1 MRQVVKDQTG
11 CILAVDTAT
20 SCSTVAL
27 TTGTRT
33 NGRVL
38 GSVSLSSN
46 VTHSRRLLGA
56 IDRLL
61 TETGCDKNEISGY
74 AIGLGPG
81 SFTGLRIGMA
91 TVKGLAAAA
100 DKPLYGVSTL
110 DILAANCYDTRQ
122 ICAVLDARKKEVYA
136 AFYRTGVN
144 RPPTAVTEIA
154 AYSPEQLADA
164 ITEPTL
170 MVGDGLTVYGKL
182 WQERL
187 GAMICIAPSQLWAP
201 AAAALGLIAGE
212 LAERGESLEIASA
225 VPMYVRASDAELN
238 LQMKKKDAAK

>member
-1 MRQVVKDQTG
+1 MARTVEQQQP
-11 CILAVDTAT
+11 ILAVDTAT

-27 TTGTRT
+27 TAGTRAE
-33 NGRVL
+33 GRVL

-46 VTHSRRLLGA
+46 ITHSRRLLGA

-61 TETGCDKNEISGY
+61 AETGCEKQDVSGY
-74 AIGLGPG
+74 AVGLGPG

-100 DKPLYGVSTL
+100 GKPLYGVSTL

-136 AFYRTGVN
+136 AFYRMLDHH
-144 RPPTAVTEIA
+144 RPPVQEKEVA
-154 AYSPEQLADA
+154 AYTPEALAEA

-170 MVGDGLTVYGKL
+170 MVGDGLAVYGRL

-187 GAMICIAPSQLWAP
+187 GDMLCLAPSQLWSP
-201 AAAALGLIAGE
+201 SAATLGLIAGE
-212 LAERGESLEIASA
+212 LAEKGEALELASA
-225 VPMYVRASDAELN
+225 APRYVRASDAELN
-238 LQMKKKDAAK
+238 LQMKKKSAAK

>member
-1 MRQVVKDQTG
+1 MKQVVESDG

-27 TTGTRT
+27 TLGTRA

-61 TETGCDKNEISGY
+61 SESGCSKNDISGY
-74 AIGLGPG
+74 AVGLGPG

-110 DILAANCYDTRQ
+110 DILAANCHDPRQ

-136 AFYRTGVN
+136 RFYRMKDNTT
-144 RPPTAVTEIA
+144 PEAVTEIA
-154 AYSPEQLADA
+154 AYSPETLAEV
-164 ITEPTL
+164 INEPTL
-170 MVGDGLTVYGKL
+170 MVGDGLAVYRDFWLEKL
-182 WQERL
+182 GET
-187 GAMICIAPSQLWAP
+187 ISIAPSQLWSPSASS
-201 AAAALGLIAGE
+201 LGLIAGE
-212 LAERGESLEIASA
+212 LAEQGQVLEIGSA
-225 VPMYVRASDAELN
+225 IPMYVRASDAELN
-238 LQMKKKDAAK
+238 LQMKKKGTK